1 MNNLTKQFNDLMYI
15 IFNIIYIYYRILIYS
30 WTDFW
35 KSTLKANINTKIYN
49 FTYNNNN
56 NKLII

>member
-35 KSTLKANINTKIYN
+35 KSTLKANTNTKIYN
-49 FTYNNNN
+49 FTY
-56 NKLII
+56 K